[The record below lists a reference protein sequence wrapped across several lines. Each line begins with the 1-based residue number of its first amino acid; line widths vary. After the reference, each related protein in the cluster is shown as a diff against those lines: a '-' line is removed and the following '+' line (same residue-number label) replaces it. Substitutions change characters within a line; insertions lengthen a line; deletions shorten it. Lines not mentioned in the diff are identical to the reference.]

1 MQSIWGEGGVGE
13 RICTLFGGGGGGGG
27 RIWLTFCRKICRHI
41 KPKTNV
47 TIMFSQG
54 MLDEAKKKNVYKK
67 LICGPLTESQ
77 TPGIEADEYDAT
89 VLHGALCTAHI
100 KPGAVDEMLRIVKAG
115 KLTW

>member
-1 MQSIWGEGGVGE
+1 M
-13 RICTLFGGGGGGGG
+13 GG